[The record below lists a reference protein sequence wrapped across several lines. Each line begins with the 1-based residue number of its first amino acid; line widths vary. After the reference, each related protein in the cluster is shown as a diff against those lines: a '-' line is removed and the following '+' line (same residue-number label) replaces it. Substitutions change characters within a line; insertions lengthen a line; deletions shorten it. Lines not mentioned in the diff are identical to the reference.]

1 MNNHTKP
8 ILIISLLLFLSS
20 CATKKPTYRASSKR
34 IIIVEND
41 SILRHTELIG
51 CFGNSNTLTYKNENG
66 ILKMSGIANTKQE
79 GIFSLA
85 TDLYGSELKME
96 RDSLIIIKTGEVFY
110 EDKYFKSKT
119 ENSFEQFYIVL
130 DGKRK
135 KIRKSN
141 IERILT
147 NPYLKDYE
155 VIEMNRNDAK
165 KEYGINTKYKTLK
178 LIRK

>member
-1 MNNHTKP
+1 MNNYPKP
-8 ILIISLLLFLSS
+8 ILTIFLVLFLCS

-51 CFGNSNTLTYKNENG
+51 CLGNSNTLNYKKENG
-66 ILKMSGIANTKQE
+66 ILKMSGNTNTKQE

-96 RDSLIIIKTGEVFY
+96 KDSLIIIKTGEVFY
-110 EDKYFKSKT
+110 EDQYFKSKT
-119 ENSFEQFYIVL
+119 ESSFEQFYIVF
-130 DGKRK
+130 DGKKK
-135 KIRKSN
+135 KIKKSN

-155 VIEMNRNDAK
+155 VIEMKRDDAK

-178 LIRK
+178 FVRK